1 MSSQQETTQR
11 KRRETKLKNIDY
23 REISY
28 GGRSFVLSTI
38 QCGKRDIEFLVDY
51 EDYDKVTKHEWHV
64 VTGKY
69 IGTTVYDDTGKRRE
83 MYLHNLIL
91 NRPLDKTITSVEHIN
106 RNGFDNRKE
115 NLRICT
121 QSEQNI
127 FTLGKRRNVI
137 LPEGCGV
144 KVEEIPKHIWYV
156 RAHGQHGDRFA
167 IEFKTEGLLWKST
180 SSKRV
185 DLPEKLKDA
194 SEKLQELYQIYPHL
208 DPKFEEARILALNES
223 FQAIVTTPIQV

>member
-1 MSSQQETTQR
+1 MSSTVQTTQR
-11 KRRETKLKNIDY
+11 KSRETKLKNVAY
-23 REISY
+23 KEVEYEGKR
-28 GGRSFVLSTI
+28 FVICTI
-38 QCGKRDIEFLVDY
+38 QCGKRDVDFLVDFDDY
-51 EDYDKVTKHEWHV
+51 EKVTKHEWHV

-69 IGTTVYDDTGKRRE
+69 IGSTVYDDKGKRRE
-83 MYLHNLIL
+83 MYLHNIIL
-91 NRPLDKTITSVEHIN
+91 NRPLDKTVTSVEHIN

-180 SSKRV
+180 SSKKV

-194 SEKLQELYQIYPHL
+194 RDKLQELYEIYPHL
-208 DPKFEEARILALNES
+208 NPKFEEARMNALNES
-223 FQAIVTTPIQV
+223 FNAIMQKGVEV

>member
-1 MSSQQETTQR
+1 MNTQQQTTQR
-11 KRRETKLKNIDY
+11 KRRETKLKNVAY
-23 REISY
+23 REVEYKDKKYVIC
-28 GGRSFVLSTI
+28 TI
-38 QCGKRDIEFLVDY
+38 QCGKRDIDFLVDY
-51 EDYDKVTKHEWHV
+51 DDYEKVTQHEWHV

-69 IGTTVYDDTGKRRE
+69 IGSTVYDDKGKRRE
-83 MYLHNLIL
+83 MYLHNIIL
-91 NRPLDKTITSVEHIN
+91 NRPLDKTVTSVEHIN

-137 LPEGCGV
+137 LPQGCGV

-180 SSKRV
+180 SSKKV
-185 DLPEKLKDA
+185 DLPEKLQDA
-194 SEKLQELYQIYPHL
+194 REKLQELYEIYPHL
-208 DPKFEEARILALNES
+208 NPKFEEARINALNES
-223 FQAIVTTPIQV
+223 FQAIMSI

>member
-11 KRRETKLKNIDY
+11 KSRETKLKNIAY
-23 REISY
+23 REVSY
-28 GGRSFVLSTI
+28 QGKSYVICTI
-38 QCGKRDIEFLVDY
+38 QCGKRDIDFLVDF
-51 EDYDKVTKHEWHV
+51 EDYDSVTKHEWHV

-69 IGTTVYDDTGKRRE
+69 IGTTVYDDKGKRRE

-91 NRPLDKTITSVEHIN
+91 NRPLDKTVTSVEHIN

-137 LPEGCGV
+137 LPENCGV

-194 SEKLQELYQIYPHL
+194 REKLEELYEIYPHL
-208 DPKFEEARILALNES
+208 NPKFEEARMNALNES
-223 FQAIVTTPIQV
+223 FRAIMSS